1 MVEQVDQIVQM
12 VADKL
17 GVVADEVYPILLK
30 QADVTIHMYQI
41 GIWITGFTFVLFII
55 AVACCIWAC
64 NNVCAMYS
72 EEIGMTSVIVACISG
87 LITFI
92 GGLVLLCEGGDYFTA
107 LYNPD
112 MYVIKLVTN
121 MLQ

>member
-17 GVVADEVYPILLK
+17 GVVVDEVYPILLK

-41 GIWITGFTFVLFII
+41 GIWVFAIALLLTLFAVICCVWADANFASKYSESVLTI
-55 AVACCIWAC
+55 AVC
-64 NNVCAMYS
+64 
-72 EEIGMTSVIVACISG
+72 VIVVCGMIAV
-87 LITFI
+87 I
-92 GGLVLLCEGGDYFTA
+92 GGIVLAIELTDYITA

-112 MYVIKLVTN
+112 MYVINAVTE

>member
-17 GVVADEVYPILLK
+17 GVVVDEVYPILLK
-30 QADVTIHMYQI
+30 QADVMIHTYQI
-41 GIWITGFTFVLFII
+41 GIWVVGVAFVLGMIAIASLVWANENFCNKYAGSIFGLAVGVLII
-55 AVACCIWAC
+55 CCMIALIGGIVLAVACP
-64 NNVCAMYS
+64 NYV
-72 EEIGMTSVIVACISG
+72 
-87 LITFI
+87 
-92 GGLVLLCEGGDYFTA
+92 TA

-112 MYVIKLVTN
+112 MYVINLVTE

>member
-17 GVVADEVYPILLK
+17 GVVVDEVYPILLK
-30 QADVTIHMYQI
+30 QADVTIHMYHI
-41 GIWITGFTFVLFII
+41 SIWVFAIALILTLI
-55 AVACCIWAC
+55 AVACCVWADVNFC
-64 NNVCAMYS
+64 SKYSDSILATSIGVIIVCGTIA
-72 EEIGMTSVIVACISG
+72 V
-87 LITFI
+87 I
-92 GGLVLLCEGGDYFTA
+92 GGIVLAVDFTNYVTA

-112 MYVIKLVTN
+112 MYVINAVTE